1 MKFTI
6 GTASSNLEFNEDM
19 KLIKGAL
26 LYADEVE
33 LVGMAEYAVFKYFP
47 ARLSNA
53 KDMDGLITSFIP
65 FLKSLDSDEA
75 NGLVMQLENLDMQ
88 IQPYLPL
95 LRKNKR
101 RTGQEIQAQLKM
113 KKYEKYCRE
122 MLEEALNKMTEAGA
136 GSQIRELIKQEAIA
150 VYDYDFDTFD
160 VNELTGGFFANL
172 VGTMKHQSS
181 FPLFDSICTDVIGS
195 VLDATP
201 NCIKLSDMDKEILR
215 HAGVA
220 SNIMMTLPMLEY
232 AEVSEILDFKKE
244 MKVPLDNFRSAIYGF
259 AEKMSSLPWDD
270 DFQYEC
276 LKLYET
282 QVLPNVNEIN
292 ELTGETNTLLNFGK
306 RVMEDEEERKKIG
319 YLGAGMAATITTG
332 AGIAGAM
339 NVLENLIR
347 LGAKIGLTGAGIA
360 AFLKT
365 ADLLNKAASESKE
378 GKKKINNNV
387 MYYYYMAQ
395 KRFK

>member
-47 ARLSNA
+47 ARLSKA
-53 KDMDGLITSFIP
+53 KDMEGLITSFIP
-65 FLKSLDSDEA
+65 FLKSLDNEEA
-75 NGLVMQLENLDMQ
+75 KVLVAQLENLEIQ

-101 RTGQEIQAQLKM
+101 RTGQEIQAQLMM
-113 KKYEKYCRE
+113 KKYEKYCKE
-122 MLEEALNKMTEAGA
+122 MLEEALNKMTEVGV
-136 GSQIRELIKQEAIA
+136 GSEIRDLIKQEVID
-150 VYDYDFDTFD
+150 VYDYDFEAFD

-172 VGTMKHQSS
+172 VGTMKHQTS

-201 NCIKLSDMDKEILR
+201 NCIKLLDMDKEILR

-232 AEVSEILDFKKE
+232 AEISEIIDFKKE
-244 MKVPLDNFRSAIYGF
+244 MKAPLDNFRSAIYGF

-306 RVMEDEEERKKIG
+306 RVLEDEEERKKIG

-332 AGIAGAM
+332 ADIAGAM

-347 LGAKIGLTGAGIA
+347 FGAKIGLTSAGIA

-365 ADLLNKAASESKE
+365 ADLLNKAASDSKE
-378 GKKKINNNV
+378 AKRKINNNV

-395 KRFK
+395 KRF

>member
-33 LVGMAEYAVFKYFP
+33 IVGMAEYAVFKYFP
-47 ARLSNA
+47 ARLSKA
-53 KDMDGLITSFIP
+53 KDMEGLITSFIP
-65 FLKSLDSDEA
+65 FLKSLDNDEA
-75 NGLVMQLENLDMQ
+75 KALVAQLENLEIQ

-101 RTGQEIQAQLKM
+101 RTGKEIQAQLMM
-113 KKYEKYCRE
+113 KKYEKYCKE
-122 MLEEALNKMTEAGA
+122 MLEEALNKMTEV
-136 GSQIRELIKQEAIA
+136 GSGSEIRDLIKQEVIA
-150 VYDYDFDTFD
+150 VYDYDFEAFD

-172 VGTMKHQSS
+172 VGTMKHQTS
-181 FPLFDSICTDVIGS
+181 FPLFDSICANVIGS

-232 AEVSEILDFKKE
+232 AEISEIIDFKKE
-244 MKVPLDNFRSAIYGF
+244 MKAPLDNFRSAIYGF
-259 AEKMSSLPWDD
+259 AEKMSSLPWDN

-306 RVMEDEEERKKIG
+306 RVLEDEEERKKIG

-347 LGAKIGLTGAGIA
+347 FGAKIGLTSAGIA

-365 ADLLNKAASESKE
+365 ADLLNKAASDSKE
-378 GKKKINNNV
+378 AKKKINNNV

-395 KRFK
+395 KRF